1 MKKLLLILLAA
12 LLLLSYGCAAFA
24 EADLEEIVEDETLE
38 PMPESF
44 YPLERRILGDWYAD
58 FEGLA
63 LTLSLSEDGGYALL
77 VPGQAAREGAWE
89 LLDGYVTLDDGEGGT
104 LLPVDGVLYWDGP
117 GLLFTR
123 ELPETYVPAEA
134 VSDAQAGDFDGYWK
148 SQFIAV
154 GEGTVFASAVGD
166 KTDVYIDGT
175 SVALGGPLFGDV
187 LVGMELRDGTLYY
200 EAGSVS
206 VTLTLQRD
214 GFLRL
219 TLSGENSVTLYL
231 FPAVPKALP
240 EG

>member
-1 MKKLLLILLAA
+1 MANQLSDKVSYIRGLMEGMKFDTDSNEGRLLDKIIEL
-12 LLLLSYGCAAFA
+12 
-24 EADLEEIVEDETLE
+24 
-38 PMPESF
+38 
-44 YPLERRILGDWYAD
+44 LGDMAD
-58 FEGLA
+58 EI
-63 LTLSLSEDGGYALL
+63 
-77 VPGQAAREGAWE
+77 
-89 LLDGYVTLDDGEGGT
+89 
-104 LLPVDGVLYWDGP
+104 
-117 GLLFTR
+117 
-123 ELPETYVPAEA
+123 EA

-166 KTDVYIDGT
+166 KTDVYIEGT

-219 TLSGENSVTLYL
+219 TLGGENSVTLYL

>member
-77 VPGQAAREGAWE
+77 VPGQAAMEGVWE
-89 LLDGYVTLDDGEGGT
+89 LLDGYVTLDDGEGGK
-104 LLPVDGVLYWDGP
+104 LLPVDGVLYWGGP
-117 GLLFTR
+117 EVLFTR
-123 ELPETYVPAEA
+123 DLPETYVPAEI

-154 GEGTVFASAVGD
+154 GEGTLLASAVGD

-187 LVGMELRDGTLYY
+187 LVGMELRDGALYY
-200 EAGSVS
+200 AAGNVS
-206 VTLTLQRD
+206 VTLLLQRD
-214 GFLRL
+214 GLLRL
-219 TLSGENSVTLYL
+219 TLSGEKTLTLYL
-231 FPAVPKALP
+231 HPAVPKSLP

>member
-12 LLLLSYGCAAFA
+12 LLLLSYSCAAFA
-24 EADLEEIVEDETLE
+24 QADTEEIVEDETLE

-63 LTLSLSEDGGYALL
+63 LTLSLSEDGGYALF
-77 VPGQAAREGAWE
+77 VPGQAAMEGVWA

-104 LLPVDGVLYWDGP
+104 LLPVDGVLYWAGP
-117 GLLFTR
+117 ELLFTR
-123 ELPETYVPAEA
+123 DLPETYVPAEA
-134 VSDAQAGDFDGYWK
+134 VSDTQAGDFDGYWK

-154 GEGTVFASAVGD
+154 GDGTLFASAIGD

-187 LVGMELRDGTLYY
+187 LVGMELRDGTLCD
-200 EAGSVS
+200 EAGNVS
-206 VTLTLQRD
+206 VTLTLQQD
-214 GFLRL
+214 GLLRL
-219 TLSGENSVTLYL
+219 SLSGEKALTLYL
-231 FPAVPKALP
+231 FPAVPKAQP
-240 EG
+240 QK